1 MIIAA
6 AEGTAIRSVVRG
18 CGNAPA
24 IGFGMIHNPRQTNG
38 LMRFALLLGSVL
50 TFLSGVQLFVLT
62 DRTADFFAWTIGAG
76 ATATIMGAFYWT
88 ACTLSFLSWRRQ
100 PWVRARV
107 GVPGVTLFLWATLA
121 TTLLHL
127 DKFHFSGSAT
137 AQFAAW
143 AWLVIYV
150 VDPILVTIALVL
162 QWRTPGVDPDR
173 VSLLAPVYRIV
184 LAGSGAL
191 FAGLG
196 LLMLF
201 APSVVAGVSPMPLT
215 ALTSRSIG
223 SWVLAMGVVFVTMMW
238 ENDVDRIKPAAVACL
253 VLPALLVVG
262 MVRYWELFTW
272 QAAGW
277 VYPGL
282 IALVAVL
289 GAIGIAAGGR
299 GGGKT
304 GPAAAGKQGW

>member
-1 MIIAA
+1 MIQ
-6 AEGTAIRSVVRG
+6 SS
-18 CGNAPA
+18 
-24 IGFGMIHNPRQTNG
+24 RQTNG
-38 LMRFALLLGSVL
+38 LMRFALILGAVL

-62 DRTADFFAWTIGAG
+62 DRTASLFAWTIGAG

-150 VDPILVTIALVL
+150 VDPILVTIALVV

-173 VSLLAPVYRIV
+173 ERLLAPAYRFM
-184 LAGSGAL
+184 LAGSGVL

-201 APSVVAGVSPMPLT
+201 VPSVVTEASPMPLT

-223 SWVLAMGVVFVTMMW
+223 SWVLAMGVVFLTMMW

-253 VLPALLVVG
+253 TLPVLLVIG
-262 MVRYWELFTW
+262 MIRYWDLFTW
-272 QAAGW
+272 QAVGW

-289 GAIGIAAGGR
+289 GAIGIAAGG
-299 GGGKT
+299 GGQGAAA
-304 GPAAAGKQGW
+304 PAVAGKQGW